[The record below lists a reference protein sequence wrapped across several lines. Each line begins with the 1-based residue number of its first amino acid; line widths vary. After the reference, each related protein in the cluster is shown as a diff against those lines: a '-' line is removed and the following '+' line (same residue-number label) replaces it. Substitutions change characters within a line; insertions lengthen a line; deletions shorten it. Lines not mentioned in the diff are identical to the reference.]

1 MRLIVAQK
9 LIFDLLKMFLACLIK
24 NPKAIDLS
32 FETFDHVSK
41 MITLTVKKSLMK
53 K

>member
-1 MRLIVAQK
+1 MLSIVAQK
-9 LIFDLLKMFLACLIK
+9 LTFDLLKMFLACPIK

-32 FETFDHVSK
+32 FEIFDHASK
-41 MITLTVKKSLMK
+41 MITLTVKKLLMK